1 MIHEIA
7 LMGQLLWTICI
18 ALSLLFTVVFEMDP
32 QHKKLRIFYHVLC
45 TIVPLGLMFGSWT
58 FYGDAGTWC
67 WILQAPW
74 YARYVAFYF
83 WLVLSFIGILVI
95 YMIVWIRVRVI
106 LHKAGS
112 NPQSVDRASKLF
124 TRFRLYLFSFLASWL
139 FSIVNRLQNS
149 ISPASPQ
156 LWLYIVQATL
166 EPLGGLW
173 NMLAYGLHEQLVRR
187 YSETF
192 KKCRTAINVQ
202 PASNATELAV
212 VPNPMK
218 PPPSPRMARAQP
230 PVVANPDEPE
240 EVHQGFDPPGS

>member
-1 MIHEIA
+1 LDDLHR
-7 LMGQLLWTICI
+7 
-18 ALSLLFTVVFEMDP
+18 V
-32 QHKKLRIFYHVLC
+32 
-45 TIVPLGLMFGSWT
+45 
-58 FYGDAGTWC
+58 
-67 WILQAPW
+67 
-74 YARYVAFYF
+74 
-83 WLVLSFIGILVI
+83 ILVVHSCLRNGPSTQETPYFLSRPMHYRSSWLDVWQLDI
-95 YMIVWIRVRVI
+95 LWRRRDMVLDLASSMVCQICGFLFLACIELHRYPCNLYDLWIRVRVI